1 MITCCLIVCSCLMI
15 CWFYCRDKPSIFSND
30 SLGNQVCHVW
40 WKIGLES
47 FIIGKKREW
56 AREQF
61 FGEAERDGSKT
72 RTLKWLLNLILLRYQ
87 IFCSNFISKPNSD
100 DKVLLTRKNRK
111 FFAEFELT
119 IAALSLRLG
128 IYLKPWKYKWYWYLG
143 TKKWRLTNIIHN
155 TNTKHFWSLLL
166 FIKKYIQ
173 FVLHAI
179 HLAWPF
185 TI

>member
-1 MITCCLIVCSCLMI
+1 MITCCSIVCSCLMI

-47 FIIGKKREW
+47 FIIGKKRER

-72 RTLKWLLNLILLRYQ
+72 RTLKWLLNLIYYYLLRYQ

-100 DKVLLTRKNRK
+100 DKYVWFAKTANFLLN
-111 FFAEFELT
+111 LNWP
-119 IAALSLRLG
+119 SQ
-128 IYLKPWKYKWYWYLG
+128 
-143 TKKWRLTNIIHN
+143 
-155 TNTKHFWSLLL
+155 L
-166 FIKKYIQ
+166 F
-173 FVLHAI
+173 L
-179 HLAWPF
+179 WG
-185 TI
+185 